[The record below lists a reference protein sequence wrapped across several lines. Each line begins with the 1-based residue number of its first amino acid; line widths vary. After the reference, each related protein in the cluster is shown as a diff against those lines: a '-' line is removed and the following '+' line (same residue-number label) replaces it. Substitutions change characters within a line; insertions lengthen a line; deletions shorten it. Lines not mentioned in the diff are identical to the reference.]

1 MIQSLA
7 LLVSLSLLSGCT
19 YLSKKFESMTED
31 NTSNTSE
38 SSKLLNAKK
47 RNFCPA
53 NSKFQYISEDEYT
66 SKFYNQ
72 LHPTLFENK
81 NISFAKKAVMFSL
94 LEMSRRP
101 DRASP
106 FARFQFYLKLNG
118 KNYYY
123 DFRPKNISDDQKMPF
138 MKGLETITQKFIP
151 GQTLSQISTE
161 MDSIIPKGMVVS
173 QEFENFLKD
182 NRADMAKS
190 EELTSRFF
198 KGDEVITRYETFDR
212 ISYRALSDL
221 YLKNYS
227 KSEGYEFD
235 KNPLN
240 LNKSTKEHFEANC
253 NYNLNKEMSLRDAIV
268 TTDQK
273 ISHTI
278 GLSEGND
285 FFLAV
290 ASTELMRPFTAI
302 AKLGYFMKAKM
313 PASALPICEFK
324 GANQDIV
331 LFSSNGR
338 NPVQHLQHLV
348 AYDIDQIDSPLMLN
362 ELLNFSRHLFL
373 SNPDRILYE
382 SKRGRKAQLDF
393 FLAMNFPIY
402 HVDALGNLFGH
413 ASFKNDKRQ
422 ENILYSDDRSSA
434 RLWCK

>member
-7 LLVSLSLLSGCT
+7 LIISLSLLSGCT

-31 NTSNTSE
+31 NTSSTADTS
-38 SSKLLNAKK
+38 KALAAKK
-47 RNFCPA
+47 RNYCPA

-66 SKFYNQ
+66 SKFYSQ

-81 NISFAKKAVMFSL
+81 NNTFAKKAVMFSL

-106 FARFQFYLKLNG
+106 YSRLQFYLRLNG
-118 KNYYY
+118 KTYYY
-123 DFRPKNISDDQKMPF
+123 DFRSKNVGDDQKMPF
-138 MKGLETITQKFIP
+138 MKGLETVTQKFIP
-151 GQTLSQISTE
+151 GQTLLGIASE
-161 MDSIIPKGMVVS
+161 MDSIVPKGMVVS
-173 QEFENFLKD
+173 QEFENFLRD

-190 EELTSRFF
+190 DELTSRFF

-212 ISYRALSDL
+212 INYRALADI
-221 YLKNYS
+221 YLKNFS
-227 KSEGYEFD
+227 KSDGYEFD
-235 KNPLN
+235 KDPLN
-240 LNKSTKEHFEANC
+240 LNKSPKENFQANC
-253 NYNLNKEMSLRDAIV
+253 NYNLNKEMTLRDAIV
-268 TTDQK
+268 TSDQK
-273 ISHTI
+273 LSHYI

-290 ASTELMRPFTAI
+290 TSSDLVRPFTAI
-302 AKLGYFMKAKM
+302 PKLGYIMKTKM
-313 PASALPICEFK
+313 PISPLPICEFK
-324 GANQDIV
+324 GKTQDIV

-413 ASFKNDKRQ
+413 ASFKNDKRL

-434 RLWCK
+434 RIWCK